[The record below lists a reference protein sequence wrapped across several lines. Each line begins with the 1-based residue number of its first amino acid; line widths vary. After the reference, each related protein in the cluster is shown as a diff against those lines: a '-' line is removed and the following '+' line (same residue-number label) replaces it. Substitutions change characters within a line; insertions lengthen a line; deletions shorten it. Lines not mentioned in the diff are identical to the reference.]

1 MAQSDVQTIIN
12 PLVREENTAELAKY
26 WAKKYEYIF
35 EQNYA
40 KLTENTEEIITQKS
54 IATYIPSA
62 KINIQNHLKNDK
74 TINEDLLINTIEVMI
89 RLLDSIVSFLAEQGF
104 DDVLQYRNISLELDG
119 VEQFQAMEGDVEY
132 LAGLIGETAYRAS
145 EFIADEKGLFEG
157 YKDVKNT
164 IRKNTFDSWLQVDG
178 SIRSVDFNE
187 KEIEKLK
194 VNHDLTLVQR
204 RNYNLLNFKNIVSMQ
219 QWSDEYEEVESNT
232 DRQVEIPAP
241 ETPNPNP
248 FQITIQ
254 EQEVKQKEEPKK
266 QVNRHID
273 QIFQHL
279 LQEQEGNKT
288 VEKAVQ
294 IRPPEPQ
301 KIEEKPGYGVRL
313 FVVIDHRGKYIFFK
327 DQDKLSLPYIE
338 ISTDRNLTQKL
349 KDGLLKKYNLLVN
362 IEKEFGVHF
371 DRRQGQYVNI
381 GYVASLENHTLPAD
395 LFWTAPGDGN
405 FLTDNSMNLVL
416 KYQEVQGVGL
426 KQNDDGKV
434 ASITDRQENK
444 PESQNAQPIRT
455 PKIEP
460 KEIPARERQP
470 AQPNQTFTPNNFKK
484 SAASKVT
491 YGLRLNQKIQT
502 KTFGNVEIEFEYSKD
517 CPQIVEYS
525 CQILEA
531 RDKHALDV
539 IIALINLL
547 MLQNYDLDTIE
558 NYLETRV
565 KTDENNTINN
575 FITVIVYAFRETPN
589 NLKELMEL
597 LG

>member
-1 MAQSDVQTIIN
+1 MAQTDVQTIIN
-12 PLVREENTAELAKY
+12 PLLREENTTELAKY

-62 KINIQNHLKNDK
+62 RINIQNHLKEDK
-74 TINEDLLINTIEVMI
+74 SINEDLLINTIEVMV

-119 VEQFQAMEGDVEY
+119 VEQFQAMDGDVEY
-132 LAGLIGETAYRAS
+132 LAGLVGETAYRAS
-145 EFIADEKGLFEG
+145 EFIADEKGTFEG
-157 YKDVKNT
+157 YRDVKNS
-164 IRKNTFDSWLQVDG
+164 IRKNIFDSWLQADG
-178 SIRSVDFNE
+178 SIRSVDFDD

-194 VNHDLTLVQR
+194 ETHDLTLVQR
-204 RNYNLLNFKNIVSMQ
+204 RNYNLLNFKQIVSMQ
-219 QWSDEYEEVESNT
+219 QWSDEFEDVVPTSLQQIEPIIQSES
-232 DRQVEIPAP
+232 
-241 ETPNPNP
+241 PNQNP

-254 EQEVKQKEEPKK
+254 EQQMKQKDEPKK
-266 QVNRHID
+266 QVNKHID

-279 LQEQEGNKT
+279 LKEQEGGKV
-288 VEKAVQ
+288 VEKLADTK
-294 IRPPEPQ
+294 PPESQ

-426 KQNDDGKV
+426 KQNDEEKPV
-434 ASITDRQENK
+434 ASITDRHEEQKTQLIQSSPKMEPQGIPLRK
-444 PESQNAQPIRT
+444 PQPIK
-455 PKIEP
+455 PVH
-460 KEIPARERQP
+460 
-470 AQPNQTFTPNNFKK
+470 TFTPNNFKK
-484 SAASKVT
+484 TAASKVT

-517 CPQIVEYS
+517 CPQIMEYS

-547 MLQNYDLDTIE
+547 MLQNFDLDTIE

-565 KTDENNTINN
+565 KSDENNTINN

-589 NLKELMEL
+589 NLKELTEL

>member
-1 MAQSDVQTIIN
+1 MALTDVQTIIN

-54 IATYIPSA
+54 IATYVPSA
-62 KINIQNHLKNDK
+62 RINIQNHLKDDK
-74 TINEDLLINTIEVMI
+74 SINEDLLINTIEVMV

-104 DDVLQYRNISLELDG
+104 DDVLKFRNIALELEG

-132 LAGLIGETAYRAS
+132 LAGLVGETAYRAS
-145 EFIADEKGLFEG
+145 EFIADEKGTFEG

-164 IRKNTFDSWLQVDG
+164 IRKNIFDSWLHADG
-178 SIRSVDFNE
+178 SIRSVNFDD

-194 VNHDLTLVQR
+194 ETHDLTLVQR
-204 RNYNLLNFKNIVSMQ
+204 RNYNLLNFQNIVSMQ
-219 QWSDEYEEVESNT
+219 QWSDEFEDVASIT
-232 DRQVEIPAP
+232 DRNVQPTISIES
-241 ETPNPNP
+241 PNQNP

-254 EQEVKQKEEPKK
+254 EQEIKPQEEPKK

-279 LQEQEGNKT
+279 LKEQEGGKA
-288 VEKAVQ
+288 VEKVVATK
-294 IRPPEPQ
+294 PPESQ

-416 KYQEVQGVGL
+416 KYQEVQGVVL
-426 KQNDDGKV
+426 KQNDEEKQEAAISGRQDERVVPKPVSKSLPV
-434 ASITDRQENK
+434 APK
-444 PESQNAQPIRT
+444 PQPI
-455 PKIEP
+455 
-460 KEIPARERQP
+460 QP
-470 AQPNQTFTPNNFKK
+470 LQTFTPNNFKK
-484 SAASKVT
+484 TAASKVT

-547 MLQNYDLDTIE
+547 MLQNFDLDTIE

-565 KTDENNTINN
+565 KSDENNTINN

-589 NLKELMEL
+589 DLKELTEL